1 MPGGIVLSFLIL
13 QSQWQPISYE
23 SLLYVICVFMS
34 LSTEVFNTISY
45 FLYTNF
51 LVYKYISIYHH
62 PTNKNII
69 DHFQAQGTYDAYF
82 LYATFS

>member
-1 MPGGIVLSFLIL
+1 
-13 QSQWQPISYE
+13 
-23 SLLYVICVFMS
+23 MS

-69 DHFQAQGTYDAYF
+69 DHFQAQGIYDAYF